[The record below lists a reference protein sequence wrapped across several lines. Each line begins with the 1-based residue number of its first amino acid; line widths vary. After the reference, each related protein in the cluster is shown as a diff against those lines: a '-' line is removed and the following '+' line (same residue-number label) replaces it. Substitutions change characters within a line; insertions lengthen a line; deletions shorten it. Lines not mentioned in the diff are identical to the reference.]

1 MNEEM
6 TMSVSP
12 ICLKDNKKYAFVRF
26 VDKKKSCEWIIP
38 DAKLS
43 SNNGFSDDEI
53 SALKLYITT
62 NMAQLKKTAAGI
74 NLFDAFKNG

>member
-12 ICLKDNKKYAFVRF
+12 ICLKDNKRYAFVRF
-26 VDKKKSCEWIIP
+26 MDGKKACEWMIP

-43 SNNGFSDDEI
+43 MNRGFSKDEI
-53 SALKLYITT
+53 SALKLYVST
-62 NMAQLKKTAAGI
+62 NMRELKRMAAGI
-74 NLFDAFKNG
+74 NLFEAFKNG